1 MNFSQALDLLKEGKK
16 LKRSGW
22 NASDQ
27 YIYHVPAQSYPAQ
40 TDVAREQFGD
50 EVPYTAYLAIKTVQN
65 TVAPW
70 LASQTDL
77 LAEDWEIA

>member
-27 YIYHVPAQSYPAQ
+27 YIYHVPAQSYPA
-40 TDVAREQFGD
+40 
-50 EVPYTAYLAIKTVQN
+50 
-65 TVAPW
+65 
-70 LASQTDL
+70 
-77 LAEDWEIA
+77 